1 MNLRSDPKFPIY
13 RMYVVK
19 LNSDAT
25 PDALYGRVENL
36 MSGKQLDFTSP
47 SELCRLLKRELE
59 TGDISVVDESMGDES

>member
-1 MNLRSDPKFPIY
+1 MNLKSDPKYPIH

-36 MSGKQLDFTSP
+36 VSGKQLDFTSAR
-47 SELCRLLKRELE
+47 ELCRLLKRELE
-59 TGDISVVDESMGDES
+59 TSDHHLADESMADEP